1 MYKRQHLY
9 VVANNLTW
17 VSTNGGAS
25 WNGGASVA
33 GTNMIAVAPSN
44 ENLVYYATSSGLFE
58 SVNGGISA
66 TQLSGFP
73 NVSAQSVV
81 LDPSSASNV
90 YVALSNTG
98 VLVSQDSGNTWSQLG
113 ALLPLVQPNC
123 CLLYTSRCV

>member
-1 MYKRQHLY
+1 
-9 VVANNLTW
+9 
-17 VSTNGGAS
+17 
-25 WNGGASVA
+25 
-33 GTNMIAVAPSN
+33 MIAVAPSN

-90 YVALSNTG
+90 YVALS
-98 VLVSQDSGNTWSQLG
+98 G
-113 ALLPLVQPNC
+113 APTVFAVRPLDFRDG
-123 CLLYTSRCV
+123 L